1 MNNYEV
7 CQVPSYKINYDNTQ
21 KSVKPI
27 ESIVALLNNDL
38 ALHERLHKTDTL
50 KLFVDVD
57 KYKQYNP
64 NRTLDI
70 ILNDICKYVGITL
83 EDISYTTNT
92 YIETGSHHIVIPQF
106 FMANTLQK
114 QFWNTFREKYNYQ
127 KDIDL
132 SVYDCERWFRLPNQL
147 KDNVKGTEHIIV
159 KGKTED
165 FVLKYVEKA
174 TEFHIVKTDFFIQ
187 SEKVEEE
194 KTDDE
199 SILSDV
205 TLDETINTTTSKST
219 TKETRKFTEVDYI
232 EYKEYSSL
240 IKNIGFHIGEREVRY
255 KFITAS
261 KNIGIPLELIKE
273 QLKSHINYDEKIV
286 EETYNQHNKGDKLV
300 GWNTIKTLAENS
312 NPNATKILDDKYM
325 KSYRFTT
332 DLYNPLFTTALIADY
347 FKLLYKGEFV
357 CVDKIV
363 YSFNGVFWEK
373 DTDHSIL
380 TNFVDK
386 KFVVDLLDY
395 ANHWTS
401 KLTAKMATETE
412 TEEIKNKIQKINNL
426 RSNIN
431 TMRKV
436 GVRKSIMED
445 IISFITNNKVE
456 FDDDPYLFA
465 FNNCVFDLR
474 TGQKIKPHPTQFIS
488 KTCGY
493 DYDDNY
499 NSQNMV
505 DLNKLIAE
513 IFPNKDIADYCK
525 IVLSTGLCGIQQE
538 YCFVFTGVGGNGKG
552 VINSLMMKMLGS
564 YGYVLPAE
572 ALLAPIKSGANP
584 ELYNLHK
591 ARFVIASEPNSKMK
605 IKCATLKAITGEPT
619 LPVRDHYSSKVG
631 ASMSLTLFLEAND
644 VPLLDEVNQAM
655 MRRMRM
661 VLFNSLYVDK
671 ATYDTLD
678 DKQNVYISNP
688 YYKTNDFKNKY
699 RQAMFQILLES
710 FQQFH
715 INNNIIPDMPL
726 ECKNK
731 CRDYMA
737 VCDDIYGWFNC
748 AYKKNENADAISL
761 SDVYKVFASS
771 EFYSNLN
778 KADKRNYNRKAFTEK
793 IEKNIFLKRCVKLR
807 NSYHN
812 NIKLNSDCIVGWELI
827 NEDDILDE
835 DSI

>member
-7 CQVPSYKINYDNTQ
+7 CEVPTYKINYDNTQ
-21 KSVKPI
+21 KTNKPI
-27 ESIVALLNNDL
+27 DSIVALLNNDL
-38 ALHERLHKTDTL
+38 ALHERLHKTDVL

-57 KYKQYNP
+57 KYKLYNT
-64 NRTLDI
+64 NRSLDT
-70 ILNDICKYVGITL
+70 ILDDICDYVGVTKHKL
-83 EDISYTTNT
+83 SYTTNNSV
-92 YIETGSHHIVIPQF
+92 ETGSHHIVIPQF
-106 FMANTLQK
+106 FMSNTLQK
-114 QFWNTFREKYNYQ
+114 KYWDIFRQKYNYHR
-127 KDIDL
+127 DIDL
-132 SVYDCERWFRLPNQL
+132 SVYNCEKWFRLPNQS
-147 KDNVKGTEHIIV
+147 KDNVKGTEHIILQ
-159 KGKTED
+159 GNPED
-165 FVLKYVEKA
+165 FVLKYIEKSSLFVPA
-174 TEFHIVKTDFFIQ
+174 KN
-187 SEKVEEE
+187 EED

-199 SILSDV
+199 SVLSEI
-205 TLDETINTTTSKST
+205 TLDNDNDNETIRTTSSQT
-219 TKETRKFTEVDYI
+219 IVTDTRKFTDTDYT
-232 EYKEYSSL
+232 EYKEYASL
-240 IKNIGFHIGEREVRY
+240 IKNIGFHTGQRNNRF

-261 KNIGIPLELIKE
+261 KNIGIPLAIIKE
-273 QLKSHINYDEKIV
+273 QLRTTIDYDDKIV

-300 GWNTIKTLAENS
+300 GWNTIKTLAEEN
-312 NPNATKILDDKYM
+312 NKNAKQLLDDKYM
-325 KSYRFTT
+325 KSYIFVT

-363 YSFNGVFWEK
+363 YSYNGVFWEK
-373 DTDHSIL
+373 DNDHSIL
-380 TNFVDK
+380 TNFIDK

-401 KLTAKMATETE
+401 KLTAKMSTATETE
-412 TEEIKNKIQKINNL
+412 NEEIKNKIQKINTL
-426 RSNIN
+426 RNNIN

-436 GVRKSIMED
+436 SVRKSIMED
-445 IISFITNNKVE
+445 IMSFITNNKIE
-456 FDDDPYLFA
+456 FDENPYLFA

-474 TGQKIKPHPTQFIS
+474 IGQKIKPQSDQYIS

-499 NSQNMV
+499 DKKNVN
-505 DLNKLIAE
+505 DLNKLIAQ
-513 IFPNKDIADYCK
+513 IFPNNDIANYCK
-525 IVLSTGLCGIQQE
+525 VVLSTGLCGIQQE

-552 VINSLMMKMLGS
+552 VLNSLMMKMLGS
-564 YGYVLPAE
+564 YSYVLPSE
-572 ALLAPIKSGANP
+572 TLLTSIKTGANP
-584 ELYNLHK
+584 ELYNLNK

-605 IKCATLKAITGEPT
+605 IKCATLKTITGEPT

-631 ASMSLTLFLEAND
+631 ASMSLTLVMEAND

-678 DKQNVYISNP
+678 DKTNVYIGDP
-688 YYKTNDFKNKY
+688 YYKTNDFKNQYK
-699 RQAMFQILLES
+699 QAMFQILLES
-710 FQQFH
+710 FQEFH
-715 INNNIIPDMPL
+715 KNNNIIPDMPL

-748 AYKKNENADAISL
+748 AYKKNDNADAISL
-761 SDVYKVFASS
+761 TDVYKVFASS

-793 IEKNIFLKRCVKLR
+793 IEKNIFLKRCIKLR
-807 NSYHN
+807 NSTHN
-812 NIKLNSDCIVGWELI
+812 KVQLPSDSIVGWELI
-827 NEDDILDE
+827 NEDNILDE